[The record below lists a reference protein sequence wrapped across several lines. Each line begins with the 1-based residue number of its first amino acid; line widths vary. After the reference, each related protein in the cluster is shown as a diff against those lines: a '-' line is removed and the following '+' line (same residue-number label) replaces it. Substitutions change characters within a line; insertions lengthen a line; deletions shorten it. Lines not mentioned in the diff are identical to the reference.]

1 MFPGIPIK
9 NTASDHYTITQEYI
23 TKYDAAA
30 TYYKSISQPI
40 DVRGQIKFP

>member
-1 MFPGIPIK
+1 MYPGIPVK

-23 TKYDAAA
+23 AKYD
-30 TYYKSISQPI
+30 TSVNDYKSISQPI